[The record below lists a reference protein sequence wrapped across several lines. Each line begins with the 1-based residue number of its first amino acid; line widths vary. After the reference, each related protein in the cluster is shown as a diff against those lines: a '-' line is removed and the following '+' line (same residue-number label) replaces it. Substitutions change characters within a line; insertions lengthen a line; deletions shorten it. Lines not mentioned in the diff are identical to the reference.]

1 MLPKPHSWDQAQV
14 SHKTYPPAG
23 CCCCFTSG
31 WFWKPPS
38 LTGILTSNNRKQL
51 LIHPY
56 FLGWDT
62 IFRSATEHGAQAQR
76 WGTTIIH
83 WVLRSFVE
91 SNHPKMS
98 CYGDLWSAKKGI
110 YHQQTDGI
118 QMTNLSPQ
126 IGTPLLNVPIE
137 LRMARQ
143 PKRNGNR
150 LSQQL
155 LLLLFFFK
163 LMTHGCLFCTKHGFL
178 STLRVTNIYGSR
190 WALLLGGQTFW

>member
-1 MLPKPHSWDQAQV
+1 MEI
-14 SHKTYPPAG
+14 Y
-23 CCCCFTSG
+23 
-31 WFWKPPS
+31 
-38 LTGILTSNNRKQL
+38 
-51 LIHPY
+51 
-56 FLGWDT
+56 
-62 IFRSATEHGAQAQR
+62 GAQ
-76 WGTTIIH
+76 
-83 WVLRSFVE
+83 
-91 SNHPKMS
+91 
-98 CYGDLWSAKKGI
+98 KKGI

-155 LLLLFFFK
+155 LWLFF
-163 LMTHGCLFCTKHGFL
+163 LMMTHGCLFCTKHGFL

-190 WALLLGGQTFW
+190 WALLLGGQTLW